1 MKNLFVIA
9 IVLAAAVGISLTSP
23 AATGSC
29 GVLSLG
35 TSKLDL
41 SKSEVRTEIS
51 KASLVDNFKTGL
63 VFNGSSKCPGTYEI
77 TDLHLEIIGA
87 RDVKYQYDFAFVE
100 SLKTMEEYML
110 VRYFNDALSLNFTKI
125 KVKNSNGEIMEL
137 PAVSFTV
144 KS

>member
-1 MKNLFVIA
+1 MKNIFVIA

-23 AATGSC
+23 VATGSC

-35 TSKLDL
+35 KSRLDL

-51 KASLVDNFKTGL
+51 KAALVENIKAGL
-63 VFNGSSKCPGTYEI
+63 AFAGSAQCPGNYQI

-87 RDVKYQYDFAFVE
+87 RDVKYQYDYAFVQ
-100 SLKTMEEYML
+100 SLKTMEDYML

-125 KVKNSNGEIMEL
+125 KVKKDNGDIIEL